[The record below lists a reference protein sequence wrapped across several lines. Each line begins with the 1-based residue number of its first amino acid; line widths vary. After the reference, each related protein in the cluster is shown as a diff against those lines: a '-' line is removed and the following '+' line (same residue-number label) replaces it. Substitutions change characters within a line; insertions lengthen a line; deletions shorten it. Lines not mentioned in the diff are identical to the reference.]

1 MKKTNKPKNQQPHTS
16 TGDQKPPPMTKSKH
30 DHKPEEAITDPRFAK
45 VHSDPRFQRLPT
57 KKTKVAIDSRFKE
70 LFTDERFKVSSAK
83 VDKRGKRKGTETE
96 NPFRRYYEVEEEDEE
111 EKVKEKVKEKMEK
124 VKEKEEEEVE
134 DEEESEVVERLKKT
148 REMSESEEDDDEEEE
163 SDETTTTSS
172 DTDDGED
179 GGVGV
184 DPDDGASDVEE
195 EIKRIEK
202 ETHRLAVVNMDWDYV
217 KAVDLLVLFN
227 SFLPKG
233 GQILSVAVYPTDFGM
248 KRLEEEAVSG
258 PVGLFGDNESDSDID
273 VDTDDSDDE
282 LDAAKVRAYERSRL
296 RYYFA
301 VVECDSSA
309 TADYLYKACDGFAFG
324 GMYAYPLDLRFIPD
338 TLELKHEPRD
348 VAKELPTGYEG
359 VDTNT
364 RGESTAPRPSWDE
377 DDQRRARILKRKF
390 NADQLAEQELKEFL
404 ASDESEGDEEDESNA
419 AGEGDRYN
427 KYRALLQGNDNQ
439 AEDDDEGQD
448 MEVTFNT
455 GLENLSKQIL
465 EKKDKKS
472 ETVWEAHMRKR
483 KEKRQAL
490 KNRSKNSSDDESD
503 DTDQEPPNSEQ
514 DDFFE
519 EEPPPKKTKASRIK
533 KEKHPPETDKEAEAS
548 KAELELLFTDDNE
561 ADTAPKGYKIKPKKA
576 KGTKGKEAVDEE
588 KLPSID
594 YEDPRFSALFK
605 NPLFALDPTDPQFKR
620 SAAYARQLAQQQ
632 QKGREDL
639 TEEESRRL
647 PDPTPNAAQNGD
659 EGSKSD
665 RSSSKDKHELS
676 SLIKSIKMKSKQI
689 IAPSSGKKK
698 GKAK

>member
-1 MKKTNKPKNQQPHTS
+1 
-16 TGDQKPPPMTKSKH
+16 MTKSKH
-30 DHKPEEAITDPRFAK
+30 NHKPEEVITDPRFAK
-45 VHSDPRFQRLPT
+45 VHSDPRFQKLPT
-57 KKTKVAIDSRFKE
+57 RKTKVAIDSRFKE

-96 NPFRRYYEVEEEDEE
+96 NPLRRYYEVEEEDEE
-111 EKVKEKVKEKMEK
+111 EKVKEKVT
-124 VKEKEEEEVE
+124 EKEEEEVA

-148 REMSESEEDDDEEEE
+148 REMSESEDDDEDE
-163 SDETTTTSS
+163 SDEMTTS
-172 DTDDGED
+172 DTDDDD

-184 DPDDGASDVEE
+184 DPDDGASDMEE
-195 EIKRIEK
+195 EIQRIEK

-233 GQILSVAVYPTDFGM
+233 GQILSVAVYPTDFGL

-258 PVGLFGDNESDSDID
+258 PVGLFSDSESDSESDMGA
-273 VDTDDSDDE
+273 DDSDDE

-324 GMYAYPLDLRFIPD
+324 GIYAYPLDLRFIPD
-338 TLELKHEPRD
+338 TLELKHEPHD

-359 VDTNT
+359 VYTNT

-404 ASDESEGDEEDESNA
+404 ASDESEGDEEDENNV

-427 KYRALLQGNDNQ
+427 KYRALLQGNDDQ

-455 GLENLSKQIL
+455 GLENLSKRIL
-465 EKKDKKS
+465 EKKDKKF

-483 KEKRQAL
+483 KEKKQAM
-490 KNRSKNSSDDESD
+490 KNRPKNSSDDESY
-503 DTDQEPPNSEQ
+503 DTDQELPNSERG
-514 DDFFE
+514 DFFE
-519 EEPPPKKTKASRIK
+519 EEPPPKKTKASRSK
-533 KEKHPPETDKEAEAS
+533 KEKQPPETDNEAEAS
-548 KAELELLFTDDNE
+548 KAELDLLFADDNE
-561 ADTAPKGYKIKPKKA
+561 GDNAVKGYRIKPKNA
-576 KGTKGKEAVDEE
+576 KGKKGKEAVDEE

-620 SAAYARQLAQQQ
+620 SVAYARQLAQQQ
-632 QKGREDL
+632 QKGREEL

-647 PDPTPNAAQNGD
+647 PGPTPNAAQNGD
-659 EGSKSD
+659 EGSKSN
-665 RSSSKDKHELS
+665 RSSSKNKHELS
-676 SLIKSIKMKSKQI
+676 SLINSIKMKSKQI
-689 IAPSSGKKK
+689 NAPSSGKKK